1 MPYVPG
7 SGGGAPSGPAG
18 GDLTGTYPN
27 PSLVTSGV
35 VAGTVGSATNAP
47 VITFDAKG
55 RATSAV
61 DTPISA
67 LVAHSFIPRR
77 MPRWMMPLTFNATT
91 QQQVGLSFGGGG
103 FTAGPAAIANTFGGQ
118 WPTLRVRSTTT
129 QNNVGN
135 VFGANCTVFR
145 GNATSVGGWYLRI
158 NFYWETVAVTSKV
171 ILGLAAA
178 NINTAS
184 PVPSNAVDCAFFG
197 FDNGTTNWQ
206 FMHNDSAGTCT
217 QVDLGSN
224 FVQQSAGRVYVAE
237 ISCPGNNG
245 DISYAFTHVDGT
257 GIVAVASGTV
267 SSNLPTNTTPLFILG
282 YTVGN
287 TAAVAS
293 SITDIGVYQ
302 FYLEESPNMP
312 Y

>member
-145 GNATSVGGWYLRI
+145 GNATSVGGLVSADQLLLGNRSGYIESHSRACRGQHQHCEPGAVECCRLR
-158 NFYWETVAVTSKV
+158 FLWLRQRHDQLAVHAQR
-171 ILGLAAA
+171 LGRNLH
-178 NINTAS
+178 T
-184 PVPSNAVDCAFFG
+184 
-197 FDNGTTNWQ
+197 
-206 FMHNDSAGTCT
+206 
-217 QVDLGSN
+217 
-224 FVQQSAGRVYVAE
+224 GR
-237 ISCPGNNG
+237 SRK
-245 DISYAFTHVDGT
+245 
-257 GIVAVASGTV
+257 
-267 SSNLPTNTTPLFILG
+267 
-282 YTVGN
+282 
-287 TAAVAS
+287 
-293 SITDIGVYQ
+293 
-302 FYLEESPNMP
+302 
-312 Y
+312 